1 MNPADSPSSS
11 SGSPNPFA
19 PSSAPAA
26 QTKPPDGS
34 AAHASSPGLD
44 RLAALDWMRGL
55 VMILM
60 AIDHASQTWN
70 AGRVNAD
77 SAYLLDLATG
87 APAWI
92 PGTELDLAQ
101 FLTRW
106 ITHLCA
112 PTFLFLSGTSL
123 AMSLEKRRARGDSP
137 AALDRHLLIRALV
150 LLGFEGLLSLLA
162 GQGVLIL
169 QVLFAIAA
177 SMLAM
182 IGLRRLPTNA
192 LLALGLG
199 WLVAS
204 ELVLTT
210 LFPLPAVATGAAAAT
225 AASAASVATNAAAT
239 PGLLAHLFFVPGHA
253 APVYV
258 LYPMTHWLAMMLL
271 GWALGRHLLERRSDL
286 SGQLQS
292 EKILLLAGM
301 TGLLLAAFLRRA
313 NVYGNMGLLRDDPSL
328 VQWLHM
334 SKYPPALVYSLLEL
348 GLMALFLVYFL
359 RRERRQ
365 ARPPWRWNPLLVFG
379 QTALFF
385 YIVHFIVLGGS
396 ALAITGG
403 MMQRGLPEAFAAAG
417 ATLVL
422 LYPVCLGYRAL
433 KRRHPNSIL
442 EYL

>member
-11 SGSPNPFA
+11 SASSNPVA
-19 PSSAPAA
+19 TSSAPAA

-34 AAHASSPGLD
+34 AARASSFGLD

-92 PGTELDLAQ
+92 PGTALDLAQ

-123 AMSLEKRRARGDSP
+123 AMSLDKRRARGDSP

-182 IGLRRLPTNA
+182 IPLRRLPTQA

-204 ELVLTT
+204 EFVLTT
-210 LFPLPAVATGAAAAT
+210 FFPLPTVGAV
-225 AASAASVATNAAAT
+225 AASAGANAAAT
-239 PGLLAHLFFVPGHA
+239 PGLLAHLFFVPGYA

-258 LYPMTHWLAMMLL
+258 LYPTTHWLAMMLL
-271 GWALGRHLLERRSDL
+271 GWALGRHLLERRRDL
-286 SGQLQS
+286 SGQLQT
-292 EKILLLAGM
+292 EKILLLSGM
-301 TGLLLAAFLRRA
+301 TGLLLAAFLRR
-313 NVYGNMGLLRDDPSL
+313 
-328 VQWLHM
+328 
-334 SKYPPALVYSLLEL
+334 SKV
-348 GLMALFLVYFL
+348 
-359 RRERRQ
+359 RR
-365 ARPPWRWNPLLVFG
+365 
-379 QTALFF
+379 
-385 YIVHFIVLGGS
+385 S
-396 ALAITGG
+396 
-403 MMQRGLPEAFAAAG
+403 
-417 ATLVL
+417 
-422 LYPVCLGYRAL
+422 
-433 KRRHPNSIL
+433 
-442 EYL
+442 

>member
-1 MNPADSPSSS
+1 MATPPSEGATRSR
-11 SGSPNPFA
+11 PLPERF
-19 PSSAPAA
+19 
-26 QTKPPDGS
+26 
-34 AAHASSPGLD
+34 
-44 RLAALDWMRGL
+44 AALDWMRGL

-87 APAWI
+87 APAWL
-92 PGTELDLAQ
+92 PGTALDLGQ

-137 AALDRHLLIRALV
+137 AALDRHLLIRGLV

-162 GQGVLIL
+162 SQGVLIL

-182 IGLRRLPTNA
+182 IPLRRLPTQA

-199 WLVAS
+199 WLVGS

-210 LFPLPAVATGAAAAT
+210 FFPLPTVGAAAAS
-225 AASAASVATNAAAT
+225 AGASAAAA
-239 PGLLAHLFFVPGHA
+239 PGLLAHLFFVPGYS

-271 GWALGRHLLERRSDL
+271 GWALGRHLLERRGDL
-286 SGQLQS
+286 SGQLQT
-292 EKILLLAGM
+292 EKILLLAGL

-313 NVYGNMGLLRDDPSL
+313 NVYGNMGLLRDDASL

-348 GLMALFLVYFL
+348 GLMALFLVWFL
-359 RRERRQ
+359 RRERLQR
-365 ARPPWRWNPLLVFG
+365 AAPWRWNPLLVFG

-385 YIVHFIVLGGS
+385 YILHFIVLGGS
-396 ALAITGG
+396 ALVLAGG
-403 MMQRGLPEAFAAAG
+403 MMKHGLPETFAAAG
-417 ATLVL
+417 ATLLL

-442 EYL
+442 QYL

>member
-11 SGSPNPFA
+11 SASSNLFA
-19 PSSAPAA
+19 TSSAPSA
-26 QTKPPDGS
+26 QTTSPQGPAARDSQSGS
-34 AAHASSPGLD
+34 D

-70 AGRVNAD
+70 AGRANAD

-92 PGTELDLAQ
+92 PGTEPDLAQ

-150 LLGFEGLLSLLA
+150 LLAFEGLLSLLA

-182 IGLRRLPTNA
+182 IGLRRLPTKA

-210 LFPLPAVATGAAAAT
+210 LFPLPAVGTGAAGT
-225 AASAASVATNAAAT
+225 SAASAASVATNAAAT
-239 PGLLAHLFFVPGHA
+239 PGLLAHLFFVPGYA
-253 APVYV
+253 APVFV

-271 GWALGRHLLERRSDL
+271 GWALGRHLLERRRDH
-286 SGQLQS
+286 SGQLQT
-292 EKILLLAGM
+292 EKMLLLSGM

-313 NVYGNMGLLRDDPSL
+313 NVYGNMGLLRDDASL

-359 RRERRQ
+359 RRGRRQ
-365 ARPPWRWNPLLVFG
+365 ERAPWRLNPLLVFG

-442 EYL
+442 QYL